1 MQFAFLSSL
10 KTGARSAVPLFIFSL
25 FYFCLSANAAF
36 DEGLRTPDR
45 QDPGSVPESWTSG
58 SARQA
63 FEQGL
68 ISKEAG
74 RLDESERYFKKA
86 VEEEPSNAD
95 YHFELANVFALQRDS
110 ALHDRDALRAQE
122 SLASAARALEQTVMI
137 RPDFLAAHFNL
148 GVVYK
153 KQQKYEE
160 ARQEF
165 KKGMELVPPGQPVT
179 PFLMQIASI
188 YEDQGFY
195 DDAESL
201 YNEAMEKDYGNTEI
215 RNALETLGE
224 RRQASILRE
233 RQTQGSRLQN
243 LAAAGSRYGSNSGLL
258 QNGQQQAPGLGQ
270 FVPALGSWL
279 VQQMMNR
286 KGSAETRQ

>member
-1 MQFAFLSSL
+1 MTFVFFSRL
-10 KTGARSAVPLFIFSL
+10 KIGARRAVPLFISSL
-25 FYFCLSANAAF
+25 IFHLSLLILPANAAF
-36 DEGLRTPDR
+36 DEGA
-45 QDPGSVPESWTSG
+45 
-58 SARQA
+58 AREA

-68 ISKEAG
+68 VSKNAG
-74 RLDESERYFKKA
+74 RLDESERHFKKA

-95 YHFELANVFALQRDS
+95 YHFELANIFALERDA
-110 ALHDRDALRAQE
+110 ALRGRDALRAKE

-160 ARQEF
+160 ARNEF
-165 KKGMELVPPGQPVT
+165 KKGMELVPPSQPVT

-195 DDAESL
+195 DDAESV
-201 YNEAMEKDYGNTEI
+201 YNDAMEKDYGNTEI

-224 RRQASILRE
+224 RRQTALLRE
-233 RQTQGSRLQN
+233 RQEQGSRLQN
-243 LAAAGSRYGSNSGLL
+243 HWKDLAAAGSQYGNSGGLL
-258 QNGQQQAPGLGQ
+258 QNGQPQQPGLGQ
-270 FVPALGSWL
+270 FVPALGAWL

-286 KGSAETRQ
+286 KGNSDTPQ

>member
-1 MQFAFLSSL
+1 MRFAFFFRL
-10 KTGARSAVPLFIFSL
+10 KTGARFAVLLFISSLFFSL
-25 FYFCLSANAAF
+25 FSHAAF
-36 DEGLRTPDR
+36 DEGA
-45 QDPGSVPESWTSG
+45 
-58 SARQA
+58 ARQA

-68 ISKEAG
+68 ASKDAG

-95 YHFELANVFALQRDS
+95 YHFELANVFALERDA
-110 ALHDRDALRAQE
+110 ALHGRDASKAKE
-122 SLASAARALEQTVMI
+122 SLASAARELEQTVMI

-165 KKGMELVPPGQPVT
+165 KKGMDLVPPGQSVT

-195 DDAESL
+195 DDAESVYKDAL
-201 YNEAMEKDYGNTEI
+201 ENDYGNTEI

-224 RRQASILRE
+224 RRQASAVRE
-233 RQTQGSRLQN
+233 RQEQGTRLQN
-243 LAAAGSRYGSNSGLL
+243 HWKDLAAAGSPYGNSGGLL
-258 QNGQQQAPGLGQ
+258 QNGQQQPGLGQ

-279 VQQMMNR
+279 VQQMMSR
-286 KGSAETRQ
+286 KGNSEALQ